1 MKATEYF
8 NNGYSC
14 SESIIMELADKGVVP
29 RELLSLAT
37 PFSGGIGS
45 GCLCGAIA
53 GAQLVIGYLF
63 GRENNQENDNIAR
76 SLAKE
81 FMDEFKKK
89 HRVTCCRILT
99 SGLDMASPERK
110 AHCTNMVEDCSKI
123 LNHIIE
129 QNLKTVL

>member
-1 MKATEYF
+1 MKAREYF

-63 GRENNQENDNIAR
+63 GRENNQGNNNIAR
-76 SLAKE
+76 ALAKE

-110 AHCTNMVEDCSKI
+110 AHCTNMVEDCSQI

>member
-63 GRENNQENDNIAR
+63 GRENNQGNNNIAR
-76 SLAKE
+76 ALAKE

-110 AHCTNMVEDCSKI
+110 AHCTNMVEDCSQI

>member
-1 MKATEYF
+1 MKSTEYF

-63 GRENNQENDNIAR
+63 GRENNQGNDNIAR
-76 SLAKE
+76 ALAKE

-129 QNLKTVL
+129 QNSKTVL